1 MKKNDCRQSHE
12 QVLAALDDLTAKI
25 HTVVDAGKKAAR
37 TFLIAWIESQDAT
50 TAVTVNQHQQNDG
63 SLKTINEIAAYLKTS
78 KNTIRRW
85 IDERDFPSRRAGDD
99 YRFDLNEVDRW
110 TLENHTNLSKNNGHK
125 C

>member
-1 MKKNDCRQSHE
+1 MPDTKIEAPRHAQ
-12 QVLAALDDLTAKI
+12 ADD
-25 HTVVDAGKKAAR
+25 
-37 TFLIAWIESQDAT
+37 
-50 TAVTVNQHQQNDG
+50 DG
-63 SLKTINEIAAYLKTS
+63 GLKTIKEIADHLKVG

-110 TLENHTNLSKNNGHK
+110 TMEAHTNLSKNNGHK